1 MQLKSDC
8 GNNSRLPISNRQSAI
23 ISLLKRRREM
33 NPLAEALNND
43 LQAGAPQIFAML
55 SNRGKAIYFP
65 FKGILGQ
72 TAEAKNSR
80 INATIGTAFENDG
93 SALALECM
101 ESMVNIPSDSFLY
114 APSFGL
120 PRLREEWGKL
130 LSIKNPGLQGKTFSL
145 PVVTAA
151 LTHGLSMAG
160 YLFLDKGDEVILPNL
175 FWDNYELLF
184 CEGYGAKLAFY
195 NTFVNG
201 GFDVAAFSSALNAG
215 NVGKKIVLLNFPNN
229 PTGYTPTEGEAKSLV
244 EAIRKAA
251 EAGNRIV
258 VILDDAYF
266 GLVYEEGIARESL
279 FGSLIDLHPNI
290 LGVKLDAATKE
301 DYVWGFRVGFIT
313 FGFQGAA
320 AAHLK
325 ALENKAAGA
334 VRGTISNAPCLSQ
347 SLLLKAYTAPEYAE
361 QKKLKYAILAE
372 RARRIRALIKAHPE
386 YVKSFEVM
394 PFNSGYFMCVKP
406 IGVDLEALRKEL
418 IANYSTG
425 VIVLAGVI
433 RLAFSA
439 VPTDLIETLFANL
452 HDAIQKMQRV

>member
-1 MQLKSDC
+1 
-8 GNNSRLPISNRQSAI
+8 
-23 ISLLKRRREM
+23 M
-33 NPLAEALNND
+33 NPLAEALNKD
-43 LQAGAPQIFAML
+43 LQEGSPQVFSML
-55 SNRGKAIYFP
+55 SARGRAIYFP
-65 FKGILGQ
+65 FRGILGQ
-72 TAEAKNSR
+72 TAEAKNSK
-80 INATIGTAFENDG
+80 INATIGTAFEDDG

-101 ESMVNIPSDSFLY
+101 ENMVNLSSEAFLY

-120 PRLREEWGKL
+120 PKLREEWGKL
-130 LSIKNPGLQGKTFSL
+130 LSIKNPGLKGKTFSL

-151 LTHGLSMAG
+151 LTHGLSIAG
-160 YLFLDKGDEVILPNL
+160 YLFLDEGDEVILPGL

-201 GFDVAAFSSALNAG
+201 GFDVEAFSQALNAG
-215 NVGKKIVLLNFPNN
+215 RAGKKVVLLNFPNN
-229 PTGYTPTEGEAKSLV
+229 PTGYTPTEGEAKALI

-258 VILDDAYF
+258 VVLDDAYF

-279 FGSLIDLHPNI
+279 FSSLVDLHPNV

-313 FGFQGAA
+313 FGFKGAGAA
-320 AAHLK
+320 QLK

-347 SLLLKAYTAPEYAE
+347 SMLLKAYTAPEYAAQKE
-361 QKKLKYAILAE
+361 QKYKILAG
-372 RARRIRALIKAHPE
+372 RVKKIRALLKAHPE
-386 YVKSFEVM
+386 YAKSFEVM
-394 PFNSGYFMCVKP
+394 PFNSGYFMCLKP

-418 IANYSTG
+418 IAEYSTG

-439 VPTDLIETLFANL
+439 VPTDLIETLYANL
-452 HDAIQKMQRV
+452 HAAIQKLRSRQGQETA

>member
-1 MQLKSDC
+1 
-8 GNNSRLPISNRQSAI
+8 
-23 ISLLKRRREM
+23 M
-33 NPLAEALNND
+33 NPLAEGLNKD
-43 LQAGAPQIFAML
+43 LQTGAPQIFSML
-55 SNRGKAIYFP
+55 SERGKAIYFP

-80 INATIGTAFENDG
+80 INATIGTAFEDDG

-101 ESMVNIPSDSFLY
+101 ESMVNIPSDAFLY
-114 APSFGL
+114 APSFGV
-120 PRLREEWGKL
+120 PKLREEWGKL

-151 LTHGLSMAG
+151 LTHGLSIAG
-160 YLFLDKGDEVILPNL
+160 YLFLDSNDEVILPDL

-201 GFDVAAFSSALNAG
+201 GFDVAAFSKALHSG
-215 NVGKKIVLLNFPNN
+215 HTGKKVVLLNFPNN
-229 PTGYTPTEGEAKSLV
+229 PTGYTPTEKEARALV
-244 EAIRKAA
+244 GAIRKAA

-258 VILDDAYF
+258 LILDDAYF
-266 GLVYEEGIARESL
+266 GLVYEEGIAKESL
-279 FGSLIDLHPNI
+279 FGSLIDLHPNV
-290 LGVKLDAATKE
+290 LGVKLDGATKE

-313 FGFQGAA
+313 FGFQGATA
-320 AAHLK
+320 AQLK

-347 SLLLKAYTAPEYAE
+347 SLLLKAYTAPEYAA
-361 QKKLKYAILAE
+361 QKMQKYEILAE
-372 RARRIRALIKAHPE
+372 RARRIHALLQAHPE
-386 YVKSFEVM
+386 YAKSFQVM

-406 IGVDLEALRKEL
+406 IGVDPEVLRKEL

-425 VIVLAGVI
+425 VIVLVGLI

-439 VPTDLIETLFANL
+439 VPTDLIGPLFANL
-452 HDAIQKMQRV
+452 HDAIQKLQQ